1 MLNKKDK
8 KILEFIIRHCL
19 NIEEDISNIS
29 EEYFYKDRKTQNSIC
44 FDIIQIGELA
54 KSLSNEFIVKY
65 SKMPWKD
72 IKGMRD
78 WVVHGY
84 QTIKLSLIYNTA
96 VNDIKPLR
104 IYLEEIIENNQYF

>member
-1 MLNKKDK
+1 
-8 KILEFIIRHCL
+8 
-19 NIEEDISNIS
+19 
-29 EEYFYKDRKTQNSIC
+29 
-44 FDIIQIGELA
+44 
-54 KSLSNEFIVKY
+54 
-65 SKMPWKD
+65 MPWKD